1 MVEETEK
8 MNKLERET
16 EQNEQNSRSTTFENS
31 SKNDEQA
38 QQNDSRQLARKSTLS
53 LTNNILI
60 TLFGLTSLIVVKRY
74 MGYEAVGMIA
84 FSLAFCQM
92 FSIAGDLGF
101 GKAHLKR
108 VSEGLDLGT
117 CNGTFLTI
125 KFFLTIIMGMSILSW
140 LFIQKH
146 LFQYEFE
153 SKELELVL
161 YIIIAQYMLLNMGMT
176 FKTLFSAKL
185 EIAKGHIPHTTGR
198 LFVMLMKVTVAVVG
212 SGVVYLAGAEL
223 AGTVLMV
230 VLYLILFRSYPLNKP
245 NKEFIKRYA
254 RFAFPMMF
262 IGFVGSLAYN
272 MDKVL
277 LGYLVGTTEVGIY
290 TIPQRITVSL
300 LLISTTI
307 TTILFVVFSE
317 LYQKKQFHEIQNLSN
332 KAEKYISTAILPII
346 VFFFIFAKPALKL
359 VFGDDAGASAPILQ
373 VMLVTLY
380 IEATLNPYN
389 VQIAATGH
397 LRIAMLIALL
407 ALGLNV
413 VLDMVLIPDELGGI
427 TLFGLGAKG
436 AAYATFVTLTARSI
450 CAKFFAFRITRTKPN
465 KNVLLHLIS
474 ASVTGVVAYF
484 LYQALYF
491 HWLLLFIYA
500 PLVLGMFLVLMRLAG
515 EFTKDDIRF
524 YLDAVHVGKMKQYV
538 LGELKEGR

>member
-8 MNKLERET
+8 MNELEREK
-16 EQNEQNSRSTTFENS
+16 EQNNEGSRSTTFITS

-38 QQNDSRQLARKSTLS
+38 QQNNSRQLARKTTLS
-53 LTNNILI
+53 FTSNIFI
-60 TLFGLTSLIVVKRY
+60 TLFGLISLIVVKRY
-74 MGYEAVGMIA
+74 MGYEAVGIIA

-92 FSIAGDLGF
+92 FSIMGDLGF

-108 VSEGLDLGT
+108 ISEGLDLGT

-125 KFFLTIIMGMSILSW
+125 KFFLTVIMGMSILSW
-140 LFIQKH
+140 LLIQKH

-153 SKELELVL
+153 SKELEVVL
-161 YIIIAQYMLLNMGMT
+161 YILIAQYMLLNMGMT
-176 FKTLFSAKL
+176 FKNLFSAKL

-198 LFVMLMKVTVAVVG
+198 LFVMLMKVSVAVVG

-223 AGTVLMV
+223 AGTLLMV
-230 VLYLILFRSYPLNKP
+230 VLYLILFKGYPLSKP
-245 NKEFIKRYA
+245 NKEFIKKYA
-254 RFAFPMMF
+254 SFAFPMMF
-262 IGFVGSLAYN
+262 LGFVGSLAYN
-272 MDKVL
+272 VDKVL

-317 LYQKKQFHEIQNLSN
+317 LYQKKHFHDIQNLSN

-359 VFGDDAGASAPILQ
+359 VFGDDAGVSAPILQ
-373 VMLVTLY
+373 VMLLTLY
-380 IEATLNPYN
+380 VEATMNPYN

-413 VLDMVLIPDELGGI
+413 VLDMMLIPDELGGVA
-427 TLFGLGAKG
+427 LFGLGAKG
-436 AAYATFVTLTARSI
+436 AAYATFITLAIRSI
-450 CAKFFAFRITRTKPN
+450 CAKFFAFRITRTKSN
-465 KNVLLHLIS
+465 KNVLRHLVS
-474 ASVTGVVAYF
+474 ASVTGIVTYF
-484 LYQALYF
+484 LYQTFYF
-491 HWLLLFIYA
+491 HWLLLFLYA

-515 EFTKDDIRF
+515 EFTKDDLQF
-524 YLDAVHVGKMKQYV
+524 YLDAAHLGKMRSYV
-538 LGELKEGR
+538 LSELKEGR